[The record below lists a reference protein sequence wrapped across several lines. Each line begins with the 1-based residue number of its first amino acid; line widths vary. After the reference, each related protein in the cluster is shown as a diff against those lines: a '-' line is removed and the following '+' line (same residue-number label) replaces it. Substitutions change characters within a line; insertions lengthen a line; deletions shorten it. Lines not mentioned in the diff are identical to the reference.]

1 VLGFLL
7 LSLLCE
13 SLNPY
18 QGGHQLKSIIFRAGF
33 QVKVETEGSI
43 AYLVTAFVIAFLV
56 LGLVPVWFLLGA
68 VGGGNHDHHGGEET
82 VTEESFV
89 AKLNE
94 QQEKYGLADG
104 SVRPPSDGR
113 VYVMVRQFAFTPNI
127 IRLQAGKSYELAFF
141 SPDVLHGVSLVH
153 GLSLNAVLMP
163 VAVSAVAVRP
173 MQHAEILIVCNEY
186 CGIAHHLMRG
196 KIIVE

>member
-1 VLGFLL
+1 M
-7 LSLLCE
+7 
-13 SLNPY
+13 
-18 QGGHQLKSIIFRAGF
+18 
-33 QVKVETEGSI
+33 KVETEGSI
-43 AYLVTAFVIAFLV
+43 AYLVAAFVIAFLV
-56 LGLVPVWFLLGA
+56 LALVPVWFLLDP
-68 VGGGNHDHHGGEET
+68 VSGGNQEHHSGGEA

-94 QQEKYGLADG
+94 QQETYGLADG
-104 SVRPPSDGR
+104 SVRPPSDGK

-127 IRLQAGKSYELAFF
+127 IRLQAGKSYQLVFF

-153 GLSLNAVLMP
+153 RVSLNAVVMP
-163 VAVSAVAVRP
+163 MAVFAVAVRP
-173 MQHAEILIVCNEY
+173 IQHGEILIICNEY